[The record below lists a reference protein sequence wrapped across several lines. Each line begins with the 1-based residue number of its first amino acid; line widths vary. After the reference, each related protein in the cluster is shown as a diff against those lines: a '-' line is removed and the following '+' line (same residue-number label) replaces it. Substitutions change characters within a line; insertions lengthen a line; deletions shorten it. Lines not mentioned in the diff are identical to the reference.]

1 MPRFYCRNVTGFNLF
16 EAGIQTSCNY
26 ICSELLTTVL
36 DILSVLIHGSLVPEN
51 SERSEGENKKAYMN
65 LIKKV
70 KVCIKVC

>member
-1 MPRFYCRNVTGFNLF
+1 MAPVDCHDVTGFNLF
-16 EAGIQTSCNY
+16 EAVIHTSCNY

-65 LIKKV
+65 LIKKI